1 MLLLPERPF
10 STRSLGLAGSIRPR
24 SGPQGRFGDRPLPDG
39 PIIPPIPAAA
49 RRQAGPEWPHVDPDS
64 PGCFRPTHRPSP
76 DTTQHG
82 CSRIVEMQRH
92 CSAWRHWLAPHSLR
106 VSLSTLLAAH
116 KVSPRAAQ
124 ALRPHTDPRLTAS
137 VYTDEKLL
145 PLAAELVSVPAI
157 TASQQAVG
165 TGKQR

>member
-1 MLLLPERPF
+1 
-10 STRSLGLAGSIRPR
+10 
-24 SGPQGRFGDRPLPDG
+24 
-39 PIIPPIPAAA
+39 
-49 RRQAGPEWPHVDPDS
+49 
-64 PGCFRPTHRPSP
+64 
-76 DTTQHG
+76 
-82 CSRIVEMQRH
+82 MQRH